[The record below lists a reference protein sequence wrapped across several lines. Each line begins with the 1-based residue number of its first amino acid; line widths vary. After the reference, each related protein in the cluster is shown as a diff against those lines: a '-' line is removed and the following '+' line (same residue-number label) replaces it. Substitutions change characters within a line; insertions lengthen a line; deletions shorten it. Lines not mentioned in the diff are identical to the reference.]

1 MKALCEPDRARRDAL
16 SDALTSH
23 AAVVS
28 RALGTPCV
36 VGCGAGSLSSLI
48 GQQVTVDGQSGL
60 IYPGVAPIEFPDE
73 TQHPNLVQ
81 LIEWLEARAPLKVEY
96 FSEAQHND
104 VYDLNT
110 VDGAE
115 EPDHLPA
122 LLEGKRIVRGKVVE
136 SDAGVAAAL
145 DAGVE
150 MIVAA
155 HRLPVML
162 AAWHH
167 ARQAK

>member
-1 MKALCEPDRARRDAL
+1 MIAASAVITEQGG
-16 SDALTSH
+16 STSH

-60 IYPGVAPIEFPDE
+60 IYPGAAPIEFPDE
-73 TQHPNLVQ
+73 TKHPNLVQ
-81 LIEWLEARAPLKVEY
+81 LIEWLESRVALKVEY

-150 MIVAA
+150 TIVAT